1 MKRSLLLIAVTLV
14 ALAIPT
20 VASACTEICEGAFGP
35 CVYEEQT
42 SSYCVWS
49 GNVCWMRYCFT
60 GSEDHATLLLS
71 SKWKI
76 ASVEIERPGPAGTRE
91 SEVRVAS
98 NTEAAKREIPSLE

>member
-20 VASACTEICEGAFGP
+20 VASACTEVCDGAFGP
-35 CVYEEQT
+35 CSYSENT
-42 SSYCVWS
+42 NSYCVWN
-49 GNVCWMRYCFT
+49 GTICWMQYCFT
-60 GSEDHATLLLS
+60 SSEDHATLLLS

-76 ASVEIERPGPAGTRE
+76 ASVEIERSGPARTRE

-98 NTEAAKREIPSLE
+98 NTEAVNREIPSLE